1 MIVKTVIPGRGPVIQ
16 PGDYVLFNV
25 QGKVWA
31 GDREVVD
38 SYTDRQPQGLP
49 LRSPSALPAWRLL
62 AGQRVGSR
70 VLLVL
75 PSGVGYGQAGDPHDV
90 DGHDTLIF
98 VVDILAA
105 L

>member
-1 MIVKTVIPGRGPVIQ
+1 MHSSWARGFCESFLLGAGQVIPGWERG
-16 PGDYVLFNV
+16 
-25 QGKVWA
+25 
-31 GDREVVD
+31 
-38 SYTDRQPQGLP
+38 
-49 LRSPSALPAWRLL
+49 L
-62 AGQRVGSR
+62 AGGPAGSR

-75 PSGVGYGQAGDPHDV
+75 PPGLGYGQAGDPPDV